1 MTAATTATAAAAGA
15 SAPASNPLDDARI
28 DSAVQAVATRPEDFY
43 DPSPALYS
51 TLLDAASMLFSA
63 AKQSEPAPGLL
74 GPLDELMTEDFEAEQ
89 IWEQIQLLNDGLR
102 NFVEAKV
109 DTLQDVREEDL
120 DDLGEDGEEE
130 VDEDGMDLD
139 DEDEF
144 DAGRSDAS
152 SDAAFSDDDA
162 DMADLNGIDSEDDA
176 DDAARDSDADDADD
190 AVDVMRRFEE
200 DLDDEDADLD
210 MDADDVDSDD
220 DELGA
225 DLDEQA
231 ANLTYTDFF
240 GDAPPRGHVEDI
252 EEHADELDADE
263 DADQDLTTRISNLFG
278 DDDILGDDDED
289 LEDMDEDGVPGDG
302 ASDDEDGADGAD
314 AGPKSTFEKQAAE
327 MAKQI
332 EQLEFDAIQEKE
344 WTLRG
349 EVTSKARPV
358 NSLLEQDLEFD
369 TVKKP
374 VPIVSEE
381 FTSTLEDL
389 IKERIIKREFDD
401 VERKLVVQAPVYRP
415 REEISDEK
423 SKQSLAELYEN
434 EYMQQVTQSKSSKV
448 VEALNEQHAEIDKME
463 KDLFYKLDAL
473 SNFYFTPKPVA
484 AAAVVSS
491 DVPAIAVE
499 EVIPAHVSDAA
510 MRAPEEVY
518 DKQKNLKAKTEMS
531 AQEKAAQR
539 KKAKMGKRKA
549 YEDKTK
555 VEAALQKKKSKKDE
569 TNQALK
575 TLLKDKNVT
584 ILNDKAKN
592 LKEKKTIDTTGAKLR
607 L

>member
-1 MTAATTATAAAAGA
+1 MTVATTATATTAP
-15 SAPASNPLDDARI
+15 SANPLDDARI
-28 DSAVQAVATRPEDFY
+28 ESAVQAVATRPEDFY

-51 TLLDAASMLFSA
+51 TLLDAASLLFAA

-120 DDLGEDGEEE
+120 DDLGADGEDVN

-139 DEDEF
+139 EDELTA
-144 DAGRSDAS
+144 DRSDAS
-152 SDAAFSDDDA
+152 SDAAFSDDEGDDA
-162 DMADLNGIDSEDDA
+162 DMADVNGSDDDGA
-176 DDAARDSDADDADD
+176 VPGSDADDADD
-190 AVDVMRRFEE
+190 AGDVMRRFEE

-210 MDADDVDSDD
+210 MDADNIDSDD
-220 DELGA
+220 DLMGA

-231 ANLTYTDFF
+231 ANLTYKDFF

-289 LEDMDEDGVPGDG
+289 LEDMDEDGVPGEG

-401 VERKLVVQAPVYRP
+401 VERKLVVQAPIYRP

-518 DKQKNLKAKTEMS
+518 DKQKNLKAKAEMS

-539 KKAKMGKRKA
+539 KKAKAGKRKA

-584 ILNDKAKN
+584 ILNDKAKT

>member
-1 MTAATTATAAAAGA
+1 MTAATTATAA
-15 SAPASNPLDDARI
+15 SAPSANPLDDTRI
-28 DSAVQAVATRPEDFY
+28 ESAVQAVATQPEDFY

-51 TLLDAASMLFSA
+51 TLLDAASLLFAA

-120 DDLGEDGEEE
+120 DDLGDEE
-130 VDEDGMDLD
+130 VDEDGMDLG
-139 DEDEF
+139 DEDML
-144 DAGRSDAS
+144 DADRSDAS
-152 SDAAFSDDDA
+152 SDAAFSDDDG
-162 DMADLNGIDSEDDA
+162 DDDA
-176 DDAARDSDADDADD
+176 DMVDLIGSDDDGAARDSDADDADDD

-210 MDADDVDSDD
+210 MDADDIDSDD
-220 DELGA
+220 DELGG

-231 ANLTYTDFF
+231 ANLTYKDFF

-278 DDDILGDDDED
+278 DDDILGDDEED
-289 LEDMDEDGVPGDG
+289 LEDMDEDGLPGAGG
-302 ASDDEDGADGAD
+302 ASDDEDGADGAES
-314 AGPKSTFEKQAAE
+314 GPKSTFEKQAAE

-401 VERKLVVQAPVYRP
+401 VERKVVVQAPVYRP

-499 EVIPAHVSDAA
+499 EVIPVHVSDAA

-518 DKQKNLKAKTEMS
+518 DKQKNLKAKAEMS

-539 KKAKMGKRKA
+539 KKAKAGKRKA

>member
-1 MTAATTATAAAAGA
+1 MTAATTATAA
-15 SAPASNPLDDARI
+15 SAPSANPLDDTRI
-28 DSAVQAVATRPEDFY
+28 ESAVQAVATRPEDFY

-51 TLLDAASMLFSA
+51 TLLDAASLLFAA

-120 DDLGEDGEEE
+120 DDLGDEE
-130 VDEDGMDLD
+130 VDEDGMDLG
-139 DEDEF
+139 DEDTL

-152 SDAAFSDDDA
+152 SDAAFSDDDGNDDA
-162 DMADLNGIDSEDDA
+162 DMADSTGSDD
-176 DDAARDSDADDADD
+176 DGAARDSGADDADD
-190 AVDVMRRFEE
+190 DALDVMRRFEE

-210 MDADDVDSDD
+210 MDADDIDSDD
-220 DELGA
+220 DELGG

-231 ANLTYTDFF
+231 ANLTYKDFF

-263 DADQDLTTRISNLFG
+263 DADQDLATRISNLFG

-289 LEDMDEDGVPGDG
+289 LEDMDEDGMPGDGG
-302 ASDDEDGADGAD
+302 ASDDEDGADGAES
-314 AGPKSTFEKQAAE
+314 GPKSTFEKQAAE

-401 VERKLVVQAPVYRP
+401 VERKVVVQAPVYRP

-499 EVIPAHVSDAA
+499 EVIPVHVSDAA

-539 KKAKMGKRKA
+539 KKAKAGKRKA

-555 VEAALQKKKSKKDE
+555 VETALQKKKSKKDE